1 MLVQYTDTFACC
13 PWINVPA
20 SLKLSIHILLAPVAE
35 VGSCLGFLLR
45 QAFVNPVTS
54 VWLLR
59 TEVFRQL

>member
-1 MLVQYTDTFACC
+1 MLVKYTETFACC

-20 SLKLSIHILLAPVAE
+20 SLKLLIHILLAPMAE

-54 VWLLR
+54 V
-59 TEVFRQL
+59 